1 MLRIN
6 RHWPHWPQSVL
17 FCRFANGVERCGLT
31 WSLLDGAGD
40 AVSVS
45 FCVWRVR
52 FEMRSNIIWAGDC
65 IEVRCTCVLMQMG
78 TDCVLTLGTDSV
90 PRLGT
95 DSVPRLGRIAFQNSR
110 ISLPVRS
117 KASPKW
123 GRIPSL
129 VSGTKIVPTITKHVL
144 GTKNIPQSQG
154 NTSVKKLGAY
164 DAYK

>member
-1 MLRIN
+1 MLF
-6 RHWPHWPQSVL
+6 L
-17 FCRFANGVERCGLT
+17 FRFACGVGC
-31 WSLLDGAGD
+31 
-40 AVSVS
+40 
-45 FCVWRVR
+45 
-52 FEMRSNIIWAGDC
+52 EMRSNIIWAGDC

-144 GTKNIPQSQG
+144 GTKSVPVSRYGFRPQFGDGFVFARLLWRACVHCCWDLSGIGFWVARHTCGQVG
-154 NTSVKKLGAY
+154 SAPPRKLSWE
-164 DAYK
+164 